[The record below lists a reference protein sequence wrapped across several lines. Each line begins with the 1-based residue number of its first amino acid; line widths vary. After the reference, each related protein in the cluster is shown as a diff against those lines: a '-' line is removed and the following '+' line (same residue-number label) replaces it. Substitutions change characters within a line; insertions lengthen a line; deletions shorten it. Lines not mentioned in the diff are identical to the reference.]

1 MQVSNQTLKFLLVFT
16 GAVLLFGGQACQTNQ
31 KCKYKPEPI
40 FEKGLPRV
48 VQYNFEKNG
57 TQSLESLLLDS
68 GVLLE
73 IGQDVCNSTKQ
84 EYRFIVQG
92 DYSQFPDSL
101 WMKEA
106 GKQMVYLSAL
116 SPKHASLKAW
126 ADVLEASRTQMK
138 IGEDF
143 EVQAGIKV
151 RVDKVIS
158 SDQST
163 LILLFSQD

>member
-1 MQVSNQTLKFLLVFT
+1 MIRASIYVTLCISLVFLGT
-16 GAVLLFGGQACQTNQ
+16 QCATNT

-48 VQYNFEKNG
+48 LQYNFEKDG
-57 TQSLESLLLDS
+57 TQSLESMLLDS

-92 DYSQFPDSL
+92 DYSKYPDSL

-106 GKQMVYLSAL
+106 GKQLVYLSAL
-116 SPKHASLKAW
+116 SPKYAALKAW
-126 ADVLEASRTQMK
+126 ADVLEASRPQMK

-151 RVDKVIS
+151 RVDKIVS
-158 SDQST
+158 AEQST
-163 LILLFSQD
+163 LILLFLQD